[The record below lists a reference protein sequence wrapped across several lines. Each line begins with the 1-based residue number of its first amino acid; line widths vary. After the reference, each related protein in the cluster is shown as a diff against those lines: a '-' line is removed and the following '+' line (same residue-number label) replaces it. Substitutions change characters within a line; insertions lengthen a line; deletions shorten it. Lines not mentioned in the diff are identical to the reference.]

1 VRPIGGRTQVVSLAY
16 YLDVTSIRDQAL
28 APLSRADAEHLL
40 PALSVGRGT
49 LERRVLRARCLT
61 CVESFDVAWAE
72 LSACNGQVK
81 DPLLAARIAVDLVHL
96 AYYLVRW
103 DEVEPLARQAARQ
116 AAADPLLL
124 AELRL
129 ALSLNRTSAN
139 EITSALTEARWGEDA
154 LAAAPRGRAKDLVS
168 ARLQRQLAHLL
179 AHTGDYVGS
188 EAAADATARFAVR
201 VGDPW
206 ESAWATY
213 TGGFAKWYAGK
224 NDAAVE
230 AFAKAEE
237 GLRSYGTS
245 AWRYTLLC
253 LARARMERGE
263 IATGDRLSRQSAAG
277 AEEDI
282 AHIALL
288 RGEAEVAERI
298 LARAPKGYPADEHF
312 RDFVRAIVKGRRGD
326 PRGAVRL
333 LDDVAKEFESR
344 GMGHWALGASVHAAF
359 NREAVVRGG
368 GSARAVQLVR
378 DIGVRG
384 GEGFAYYLPDVAAW
398 LGRAAEVDAE
408 ARRVAR
414 VLKVRGDAAVRLA
427 KSDSASAV
435 AASALDEATFYLRA
449 VGLTWREIGVLH
461 EIEKLQTEQTQLER
475 SELAKRLGLSPETL
489 RVHITRIRAKL
500 DVGDRRGDAVLLE
513 AALAR
518 RPVG

>member
-1 VRPIGGRTQVVSLAY
+1 MRY
-16 YLDVTSIRDQAL
+16 YLDVTSLREQAI
-28 APLSRADAEHLL
+28 APLSRTDAERLL
-40 PALSVGRGT
+40 PNLSIGRGA
-49 LERRVLRARCLT
+49 LDRRVLRARCLT
-61 CVESFDVAWAE
+61 SVESFDVAWSE
-72 LSACNGQVK
+72 LSACKDQVK
-81 DPLLAARIAVDLVHL
+81 EPLLAARIAVDLIHL

-103 DEVEPLARQAARQ
+103 DEVAAFVTLAERH

-139 EITSALTEARWGEDA
+139 EITAALTEARWGEDA
-154 LAAAPRGRAKDLVS
+154 LSAAPRGRAKDLVS

-179 AHTGDYVGS
+179 AHAGDYVGAQ
-188 EAAADATARFAVR
+188 AAADANARFAAK

-213 TGGFAKWYAGK
+213 TGGFAQWYAGK
-224 NDAAVE
+224 NDGAVE

-277 AEEDI
+277 GPEDL

-298 LARAPKGYPADEHF
+298 LARAPKGFPADEHF
-312 RDFVRAIVKGRRGD
+312 RDFVRGIVKGHRGD

-333 LDDVAKEFESR
+333 LDEVGKEFESR
-344 GMGHWALGASVHAAF
+344 GMSHWALGASVHAAF
-359 NREAVVRGG
+359 NRDAVVRGG
-368 GSARAVQLVR
+368 GSARAAQLVR
-378 DIGVRG
+378 DIAVRG

-398 LGRAAEVDAE
+398 LGRAAESDAE
-408 ARRVAR
+408 ARKVAR
-414 VLKVRGDAAVRLA
+414 VLKVRGDAAVRRGRGDA
-427 KSDSASAV
+427 ASGG

-461 EIEKLQTEQTQLER
+461 EIEKLQAEQKRVER
-475 SELAKRLGLSPETL
+475 SELATRLQLSPETL

-500 DVGDRRGDAVLLE
+500 DVGDRRGDTVLLE
-513 AALAR
+513 AALAQ
-518 RPVG
+518 RPVA

>member
-1 VRPIGGRTQVVSLAY
+1 MRY
-16 YLDVTSIRDQAL
+16 YLDVTSLREQAI
-28 APLSRADAEHLL
+28 APLSRTDAERLL
-40 PALSVGRGT
+40 PNLSIGRGA
-49 LERRVLRARCLT
+49 LDRRVLRARCLT
-61 CVESFDVAWAE
+61 SVESFDVAWSE
-72 LSACNGQVK
+72 LSACKDQVK
-81 DPLLAARIAVDLVHL
+81 EPLLAARIAVDLIHL

-103 DEVEPLARQAARQ
+103 DEVAAFVTLAERH

-139 EITSALTEARWGEDA
+139 EITAALTEARWGEDA
-154 LAAAPRGRAKDLVS
+154 LSAAPRGRAKDLVS

-179 AHTGDYVGS
+179 AHAGDYVGAQ
-188 EAAADATARFAVR
+188 AAADANARFAAK

-213 TGGFAKWYAGK
+213 TGGFAQWYAGK
-224 NDAAVE
+224 NDGAVE

-277 AEEDI
+277 GPEDL

-298 LARAPKGYPADEHF
+298 LARAPKGFPADEHF
-312 RDFVRAIVKGRRGD
+312 RDFVRGIVKGHRGD

-333 LDDVAKEFESR
+333 LDEVGKEFESR
-344 GMGHWALGASVHAAF
+344 GMSHWALGASVHAAF
-359 NREAVVRGG
+359 NRDAVVRGG
-368 GSARAVQLVR
+368 GSARAAQLVR
-378 DIGVRG
+378 DIAVRG

-398 LGRAAEVDAE
+398 LGRAAESDAE
-408 ARRVAR
+408 ARKVAR
-414 VLKVRGDAAVRLA
+414 VLKVRGDAAVRRGRGDA
-427 KSDSASAV
+427 ASGG

-461 EIEKLQTEQTQLER
+461 EIEKLQAEQKRVER
-475 SELAKRLGLSPETL
+475 SELATRLQLSPETL

-500 DVGDRRGDAVLLE
+500 DVCDRRGDAVLLE
-513 AALAR
+513 AALAQ
-518 RPVG
+518 RPVA

>member
-1 VRPIGGRTQVVSLAY
+1 
-16 YLDVTSIRDQAL
+16 VTSIREQAL
-28 APLSRADAEHLL
+28 APLARTDAERLL
-40 PALSVGRGT
+40 PALLVGRGT

-72 LSACNGQVK
+72 LSACHGQAK
-81 DPLLAARIAVDLVHL
+81 DPLLSARIAVDLIHL

-103 DEVEPLARQAARQ
+103 AEVEPLARPAERQ

-129 ALSLNRTSAN
+129 ALSLNRTAAN
-139 EITSALTEARWGEDA
+139 ELTAALTEARWGEDA

-179 AHTGDYVGS
+179 AHAGDYVGS
-188 EAAADATARFAVR
+188 RAAAEATARFAAK

-213 TGGFAKWYAGK
+213 TGGFAEWYAGE
-224 NDAAVE
+224 NDAAID

-263 IATGDRLSRQSAAG
+263 IAAGDRLSRQSAAG
-277 AEEDI
+277 APEDI

-298 LARAPKGYPADEHF
+298 LARAPKGHPADEHF

-333 LDDVAKEFESR
+333 LGEVSKEFESR

-359 NREAVVRGG
+359 NRDALVRGG
-368 GSARAVQLVR
+368 GSVRAAQLVR
-378 DIGVRG
+378 DITARG

-398 LGRAAEVDAE
+398 LGRAAEVDGD

-414 VLKVRGDAAVRLA
+414 LLKARGDAAVRRA
-427 KSDSASAV
+427 KSDAASAV

-461 EIEKLQTEQTQLER
+461 EMETLQTEQKQIART
-475 SELAKRLGLSPETL
+475 ELAQRLGLSPETL
-489 RVHITRIRAKL
+489 RVHVTRIRAKL
-500 DVGDRRGDAVLLE
+500 DVGDRRGDVVLLE

-518 RPVG
+518 RPVA